1 MDKRCDKCGWIN
13 PHNASVCSQ
22 CNAPLGGNMAQNTPQ
37 PQQNN
42 NYSDAKKT
50 VRGAVPNMPY
60 WDDASPQNISAQPKI
75 DCKRCGYPNDA
86 HEKDCANCGSPMQV
100 APQNPQVEQK
110 FNANPPSSFAQP
122 SNLSNNKKTMRIG
135 DVLKNLGSQFVL
147 RDINNNKAMEFS
159 GDSVSLNRSHL
170 DANNPSISSQEHVF
184 FEFKNEKWQ
193 LTDKSS
199 NGATFVQAVY
209 PNMPLQNGM
218 LIMIGNKIY
227 RFESEQ

>member
-1 MDKRCDKCGWIN
+1 
-13 PHNASVCSQ
+13 
-22 CNAPLGGNMAQNTPQ
+22 
-37 PQQNN
+37 
-42 NYSDAKKT
+42 
-50 VRGAVPNMPY
+50 
-60 WDDASPQNISAQPKI
+60 
-75 DCKRCGYPNDA
+75 
-86 HEKDCANCGSPMQV
+86 
-100 APQNPQVEQK
+100 
-110 FNANPPSSFAQP
+110 
-122 SNLSNNKKTMRIG
+122 MRIG